1 LPQYISLSVS
11 PVCGEI
17 AAGLHYALPASL
29 KNFVAAFT
37 SDPRWRR
44 LSSRGFGNQNHDS
57 HCDSRLM

>member
-29 KNFVAAFT
+29 KISWRHLRVIPDGAAY
-37 SDPRWRR
+37 PA
-44 LSSRGFGNQNHDS
+44 GV
-57 HCDSRLM
+57 